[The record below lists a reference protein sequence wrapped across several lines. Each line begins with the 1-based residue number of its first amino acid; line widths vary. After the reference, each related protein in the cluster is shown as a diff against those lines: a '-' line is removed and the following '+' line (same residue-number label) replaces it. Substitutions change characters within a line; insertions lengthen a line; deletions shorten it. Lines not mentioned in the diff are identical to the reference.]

1 MTAFW
6 RRSRPP
12 APSPVGAACPQPRI
26 FERDPVRRVRVS
38 EGADSPLF
46 PQLRRPGA
54 LRVSPGRRQPG
65 HTTFSDKPTAQ
76 ESLERGLGGEATLS
90 CWPVLC
96 TCPPAGFSVSGEAT
110 RARSFEGLTACA
122 SIERFA
128 ARPALS
134 GFWVLVALG
143 HKSDSM
149 FSRRRRRRAGA
160 AEKRI

>member
-12 APSPVGAACPQPRI
+12 APSPVGADCPQPRI
-26 FERDPVRRVRVS
+26 SERDPVRRVRVS
-38 EGADSPLF
+38 EGAAVKKAGCSPSLSRA
-46 PQLRRPGA
+46 QTA
-54 LRVSPGRRQPG
+54 D
-65 HTTFSDKPTAQ
+65 TAFSDKPAAQ
-76 ESLERGLGGEATLS
+76 EFLERGLGGETTLS

-110 RARSFEGLTACA
+110 RARSFEGLTASA

-128 ARPALS
+128 ARPTLS

-149 FSRRRRRRAGA
+149 FSRRRRRAGA